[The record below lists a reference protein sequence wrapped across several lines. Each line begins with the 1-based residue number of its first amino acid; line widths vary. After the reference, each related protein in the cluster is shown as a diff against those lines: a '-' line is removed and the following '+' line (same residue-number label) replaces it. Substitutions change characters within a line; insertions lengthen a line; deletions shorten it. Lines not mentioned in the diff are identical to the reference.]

1 MSKPTKIVV
10 DLSKPKGQRETI
22 VELTDEEIAQREA
35 NRVEAEAR
43 EAEELKAQQELEAA
57 KASAQEK
64 LSALGL
70 TAQEIEVLTAA
81 NVQGYLQDQ
90 VVQVYDDAT
99 DRSTVLGTAV
109 AEGMV
114 TYLKDQNT
122 VQVYD
127 GTSWVVVTSDPTIT
141 SSTATAYTIDSTDAG
156 QYLRFTNA
164 GTVTIAN
171 TTNFDPAQN
180 VAIFADG
187 TALTIV
193 GDGNVTLSGD
203 SVSGTAAT
211 FDVALQY
218 EVVGIVCIDTDS
230 YRIIGNVNGS
240 V

>member
-1 MSKPTKIVV
+1 MA
-10 DLSKPKGQRETI
+10 G
-22 VELTDEEIAQREA
+22 
-35 NRVEAEAR
+35 
-43 EAEELKAQQELEAA
+43 
-57 KASAQEK
+57 
-64 LSALGL
+64 LGRKVF
-70 TAQEIEVLTAA
+70 TAGEVLTAA
-81 NVQGYLQDQ
+81 NVQGFLQDQ
-90 VVQVYDDAT
+90 VVQVYDDET
-99 DRSTVLGTAV
+99 DRTTVLGTAV

-114 TYLKDQNT
+114 TYLKDVNT

-127 GTSWVVVTSDPTIT
+127 GNSWVVVTSDPTIT
-141 SSTATAYTIDSTDAG
+141 DETAPYTIAESDAG
-156 QYLRFTNA
+156 QYIRVTNA

-171 TTNFDPAQN
+171 TTNFDPAQQ
-180 VAIFADG
+180 VAVFADG

-203 SVSGTAAT
+203 SVEGTAVT